1 MDCRAFPEFKVNPAL
16 LAKLAVLEYRAS
28 RA

>member
-1 MDCRAFPEFKVNPAL
+1 MDCRAFPEFKVNPAFP
-16 LAKLAVLEYRAS
+16 AKLAVLEYRAS